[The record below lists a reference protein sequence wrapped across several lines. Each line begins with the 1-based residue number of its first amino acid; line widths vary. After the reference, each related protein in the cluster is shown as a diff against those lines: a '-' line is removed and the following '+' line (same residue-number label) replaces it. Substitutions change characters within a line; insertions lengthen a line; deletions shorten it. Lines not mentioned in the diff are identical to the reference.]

1 MSKLFTMFGKL
12 LRTAAVNNDGI
23 GMGLMI
29 CKNLV
34 YLNGGIIT
42 VHSDGKDKG
51 SVFTFTMKMKIFQ
64 SIHHSRLVNES

>member
-12 LRTAAVNNDGI
+12 LRTAAINNDGI

-34 YLNGGIIT
+34 YLNGGTIT
-42 VHSDGKDKG
+42 VYSGGKD
-51 SVFTFTMKMKIFQ
+51 
-64 SIHHSRLVNES
+64 